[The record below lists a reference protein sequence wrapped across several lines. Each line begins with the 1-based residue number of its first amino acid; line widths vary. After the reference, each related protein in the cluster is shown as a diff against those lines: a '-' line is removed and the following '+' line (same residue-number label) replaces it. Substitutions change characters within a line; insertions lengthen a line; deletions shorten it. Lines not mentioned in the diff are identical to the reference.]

1 MVALIGLIL
10 EFESGFAVFGDVC
23 GGEGREKGGG
33 RSGRARSLEDEELL
47 SGVGSAGSRTGLRW
61 SIIYRKRAG
70 LKVGGLG
77 KEAERGGESGFED
90 AKPEEEAGRAWG
102 CSGRLFDGDWVRE
115 GASCT

>member
-70 LKVGGLG
+70 LKVEGLG
-77 KEAERGGESGFED
+77 KEAERGEESGFGD
-90 AKPEEEAGRAWG
+90 AGEEGLLGWVWAG
-102 CSGRLFDGDWVRE
+102 
-115 GASCT
+115 

>member
-61 SIIYRKRAG
+61 SIIYRKRAR
-70 LKVGGLG
+70 LKVEGLG
-77 KEAERGGESGFED
+77 KEAERGEESGFED
-90 AKPEEEAGRAWG
+90 AGEEGLLGWVWAG
-102 CSGRLFDGDWVRE
+102 
-115 GASCT
+115 